1 MLKDRMV
8 ALAGIFGK
16 RYSKKQKIRFLR
28 YVQRSAQEKGVK
40 MYLDE
45 GEASEKSGCNVY
57 LGPTQRAKTILAVPY
72 DTPSRL
78 WWPGLHYYPMD
89 PGRNARQE
97 SLVMALNFAL
107 AAVLLAAYWFAVFRR
122 CFSVGGLTGGLALF
136 GLLLMALLAVN
147 LVLGSANAK
156 NYSRNSA
163 SLALALEIFDG
174 LQDGSVAV
182 ALLDNACAGLGGYA
196 RLADYLGGRARQANV
211 VIFDCVMSGSELHGH
226 CTRERIEALAARNGD
241 IQWHE
246 AASEGNAVLS
256 LFPRGMVI
264 TGGSRIG
271 DATVVKGTRS
281 GRDDELNME
290 RMERVLVT
298 LRQMIIALR

>member
-1 MLKDRMV
+1 MLKDRMI
-8 ALAGIFGK
+8 AFAGIFGK

-28 YVQRSAQEKGVK
+28 YIQSSAQEKGVK

-45 GEASEKSGCNVY
+45 GEASGKSGCNVY

-78 WWPGLHYYPMD
+78 WWPGFHYYPMD
-89 PGRNARQE
+89 PERNARQE

-122 CFSVGGLTGGLALF
+122 CFSAGGPIGGLALV
-136 GLLLMALLAVN
+136 GLLLVALLAVN

-182 ALLDNACAGLGGYA
+182 ALLDNACAGLDGYA
-196 RLADYLGGRARQANV
+196 RLAEYLGGRARQTNV
-211 VIFDCVMSGSELHGH
+211 VILDCVMSGSELHGH
-226 CTRERIEALAARNGD
+226 CTKERIEALAARNGD

-264 TGGSRIG
+264 TGGSWIG

>member
-1 MLKDRMV
+1 MLKDRMI
-8 ALAGIFGK
+8 AFAGIFGK

-28 YVQRSAQEKGVK
+28 YIQSSAQEKGVK

-45 GEASEKSGCNVY
+45 GEASGKSGCNVY

-78 WWPGLHYYPMD
+78 WWPGFHYYPMD
-89 PGRNARQE
+89 PERNARQE

-122 CFSVGGLTGGLALF
+122 CFSAGGPIGGLALC
-136 GLLLMALLAVN
+136 GLLLVALLTVN
-147 LVLGSANAK
+147 LAFGSANAK

-196 RLADYLGGRARQANV
+196 RLAEYLGGRARQTNV
-211 VIFDCVMSGSELHGH
+211 VILDCVMSGSELHGH
-226 CTRERIEALAARNGD
+226 CTKERIEALAARNGD

-264 TGGSRIG
+264 TGGNRIG

-281 GRDDELNME
+281 GRDDELDME

>member
-45 GEASEKSGCNVY
+45 GEASGKSGCNVY

-136 GLLLMALLAVN
+136 MALLAVN

>member
-1 MLKDRMV
+1 MLKDRMI
-8 ALAGIFGK
+8 ALAGILGK

-45 GEASEKSGCNVY
+45 GEASGKSGCNVY

-78 WWPGLHYYPMD
+78 WWSGLHYYPMD

>member
-1 MLKDRMV
+1 M
-8 ALAGIFGK
+8 
-16 RYSKKQKIRFLR
+16 
-28 YVQRSAQEKGVK
+28 
-40 MYLDE
+40 
-45 GEASEKSGCNVY
+45 
-57 LGPTQRAKTILAVPY
+57 
-72 DTPSRL
+72 
-78 WWPGLHYYPMD
+78 
-89 PGRNARQE
+89 
-97 SLVMALNFAL
+97 
-107 AAVLLAAYWFAVFRR
+107 
-122 CFSVGGLTGGLALF
+122 ALF
-136 GLLLMALLAVN
+136 GLLLVALLAVN

-196 RLADYLGGRARQANV
+196 RLAEYLGGRARQTNV
-211 VIFDCVMSGSELHGH
+211 VILDCVMSGSELHGH
-226 CTRERIEALAARNGD
+226 CTKERIEALAARNGD

-264 TGGSRIG
+264 TGGNRIG

-281 GRDDELNME
+281 GRDDELDME

>member
-1 MLKDRMV
+1 MV

-45 GEASEKSGCNVY
+45 GEASGKSGCNVY

-271 DATVVKGTRS
+271 DGTVVKGTRS

>member
-28 YVQRSAQEKGVK
+28 YIQRSAQEKGTK

-45 GEASEKSGCNVY
+45 GEASGKSGCNVY

-97 SLVMALNFAL
+97 SLVMAFNFAF
-107 AAVLLAAYWFAVFRR
+107 AAVLLASYWFAVFRR
-122 CFSVGGLTGGLALF
+122 CFSAGGLTGGLALF

-211 VIFDCVMSGSELHGH
+211 VILDCVMSGSELHGH
-226 CTRERIEALAARNGD
+226 CTKERIEALAARNGD

-246 AASEGNAVLS
+246 AASDGNAVLS
-256 LFPRGMVI
+256 LFPQGMVI

>member
-45 GEASEKSGCNVY
+45 GEASGKSGCNVY

-196 RLADYLGGRARQANV
+196 RLAEYLGGRARQTNV
-211 VIFDCVMSGSELHGH
+211 VILDCVMSGSELHGH
-226 CTRERIEALAARNGD
+226 CTKERIEALAARNGD

>member
-45 GEASEKSGCNVY
+45 GEASGKSGCNVY

-78 WWPGLHYYPMD
+78 WWPGFHYYPMD
-89 PGRNARQE
+89 PRRNARQE

-226 CTRERIEALAARNGD
+226 CTKERIEALAARNGD

>member
-45 GEASEKSGCNVY
+45 GEASGKSGCNVY

-264 TGGSRIG
+264 TGGLLILSKSTKI
-271 DATVVKGTRS
+271 K
-281 GRDDELNME
+281 
-290 RMERVLVT
+290 
-298 LRQMIIALR
+298 

>member
-1 MLKDRMV
+1 MLKDRMI

-28 YVQRSAQEKGVK
+28 YIQRSAQEKGVK

-45 GEASEKSGCNVY
+45 GEASGKSGCNVY

-122 CFSVGGLTGGLALF
+122 CFSAGGLTGGLALF
-136 GLLLMALLAVN
+136 GLLLMTLLAVN

>member
-1 MLKDRMV
+1 MLKDRMI
-8 ALAGIFGK
+8 AFAGIFGK

-28 YVQRSAQEKGVK
+28 YIQSSAQEKGVK

-45 GEASEKSGCNVY
+45 GEASGKSGCNVY
-57 LGPTQRAKTILAVPY
+57 LGPTQRAKTILAVSY

-78 WWPGLHYYPMD
+78 WWPGFHYYPMD
-89 PGRNARQE
+89 PERNARQE

-122 CFSVGGLTGGLALF
+122 CFSAGGPIGGLALF
-136 GLLLMALLAVN
+136 GLLLVALLAVN

-163 SLALALEIFDG
+163 SLALALEIFEG

-182 ALLDNACAGLGGYA
+182 ALLDNACAGLDGYA
-196 RLADYLGGRARQANV
+196 RLAEYLGGRARQTNV
-211 VIFDCVMSGSELHGH
+211 VILDCVMSGSELHGH
-226 CTRERIEALAARNGD
+226 CTKERIEALAARNGD

-264 TGGSRIG
+264 TGGSWIG

-281 GRDDELNME
+281 GRDDEINME

>member
-1 MLKDRMV
+1 MLKDRMI
-8 ALAGIFGK
+8 AFAGIFGK

-28 YVQRSAQEKGVK
+28 YIQSSAQEKGVK

-45 GEASEKSGCNVY
+45 GEASGKSGCNVY

-78 WWPGLHYYPMD
+78 WWPGFHYYPMD
-89 PGRNARQE
+89 PERNARQE

-122 CFSVGGLTGGLALF
+122 CFSARGPIGGLALF
-136 GLLLMALLAVN
+136 GLLLVALLTVN
-147 LVLGSANAK
+147 LAFGSANAK

-196 RLADYLGGRARQANV
+196 RLAEYLGGRARQTNV
-211 VIFDCVMSGSELHGH
+211 VILDCVMSGSELHGH
-226 CTRERIEALAARNGD
+226 CTKERIEALAARNGD

-264 TGGSRIG
+264 TGGNRIG

-281 GRDDELNME
+281 GRDDELDME

>member
-45 GEASEKSGCNVY
+45 GEASGKSGCNVY
-57 LGPTQRAKTILAVPY
+57 LGPTQRAKTILAVSY

-78 WWPGLHYYPMD
+78 WWPGFHYYPMD

>member
-8 ALAGIFGK
+8 VLAGVFGK
-16 RYSKKQKIRFLR
+16 RYSKKQKIRFLH
-28 YVQRSAQEKGVK
+28 YIQRSAQEKGVK

-45 GEASEKSGCNVY
+45 GEASGKFGCNVY

-78 WWPGLHYYPMD
+78 WWPGFHYYPMD

-281 GRDDELNME
+281 GKDDELDME

-298 LRQMIIALR
+298 LRQMIIALH

>member
-1 MLKDRMV
+1 MLKDRMA

-45 GEASEKSGCNVY
+45 GEASGKSGCNVY
-57 LGPTQRAKTILAVPY
+57 LGPTQRAKTILAVSY

-78 WWPGLHYYPMD
+78 WWPGFHYYPMD

-122 CFSVGGLTGGLALF
+122 CFSAGGLTGGLALF
-136 GLLLMALLAVN
+136 GLLLVALLAVN

>member
-1 MLKDRMV
+1 MLKDRMI

-28 YVQRSAQEKGVK
+28 YIQRSAQEKGVK

-45 GEASEKSGCNVY
+45 GEASGKSGCNVY
-57 LGPTQRAKTILAVPY
+57 LGPTQRAKTILAVSY

-78 WWPGLHYYPMD
+78 WWPGFHYYPMD

-281 GRDDELNME
+281 GKDDELDME

-298 LRQMIIALR
+298 LRQMIIALH

>member
-1 MLKDRMV
+1 MLKDRMI
-8 ALAGIFGK
+8 AFAGIFGK

-28 YVQRSAQEKGVK
+28 YIQSSAQEKGVK

-45 GEASEKSGCNVY
+45 GEASGKSGCNVY

-78 WWPGLHYYPMD
+78 WWPGFHYYPMD
-89 PGRNARQE
+89 PERNARQE
-97 SLVMALNFAL
+97 SLVMALNFTL

-122 CFSVGGLTGGLALF
+122 CFSAGGPIGGLALF
-136 GLLLMALLAVN
+136 GLLLVALLAVN

-182 ALLDNACAGLGGYA
+182 ALLDNACAGLDGYA
-196 RLADYLGGRARQANV
+196 RLAEYLGGRARQTNV
-211 VIFDCVMSGSELHGH
+211 VILDCVMSGSELHGH
-226 CTRERIEALAARNGD
+226 CTKERIEALAARNGD

-264 TGGSRIG
+264 TGGSWIG

>member
-45 GEASEKSGCNVY
+45 GEASGKSGCNVY

-136 GLLLMALLAVN
+136 GQLLMALLAVN
-147 LVLGSANAK
+147 LVLGSASAK

>member
-1 MLKDRMV
+1 MLKDRMI

-28 YVQRSAQEKGVK
+28 YIQRSAQEKGVK

-45 GEASEKSGCNVY
+45 GEASGKSGCNVY

-97 SLVMALNFAL
+97 SLAMALNFAL

-122 CFSVGGLTGGLALF
+122 CFSAGGLTGGLVLF

-211 VIFDCVMSGSELHGH
+211 VILDCVMSGSELHGH

>member
-1 MLKDRMV
+1 MLKDRMI
-8 ALAGIFGK
+8 AFAGIFGK

-28 YVQRSAQEKGVK
+28 YIQSSAQEKGVK

-45 GEASEKSGCNVY
+45 GEASGKSGCNVY

-78 WWPGLHYYPMD
+78 WWPGFHYYPMD
-89 PGRNARQE
+89 PERNARQE

-122 CFSVGGLTGGLALF
+122 CFSAGGPIGGLALF
-136 GLLLMALLAVN
+136 GLLLVALLAVN

-196 RLADYLGGRARQANV
+196 RLAEYLGGRARQTNV
-211 VIFDCVMSGSELHGH
+211 VILDCVMSGSELHGH
-226 CTRERIEALAARNGD
+226 CTKERIEALAARNGD

-264 TGGSRIG
+264 TGGSWIG

-281 GRDDELNME
+281 GRDDEINME

>member
-28 YVQRSAQEKGVK
+28 YVQRSAQQKGVK

-45 GEASEKSGCNVY
+45 GEASGKSGCNVY

-122 CFSVGGLTGGLALF
+122 CFSAGGLTGGLALF
-136 GLLLMALLAVN
+136 GLLLVALLAVN
-147 LVLGSANAK
+147 LVLGNANAK

>member
-1 MLKDRMV
+1 MV
-8 ALAGIFGK
+8 RSLPAL
-16 RYSKKQKIRFLR
+16 L
-28 YVQRSAQEKGVK
+28 QR
-40 MYLDE
+40 
-45 GEASEKSGCNVY
+45 
-57 LGPTQRAKTILAVPY
+57 R
-72 DTPSRL
+72 RL
-78 WWPGLHYYPMD
+78 I
-89 PGRNARQE
+89 
-97 SLVMALNFAL
+97 
-107 AAVLLAAYWFAVFRR
+107 
-122 CFSVGGLTGGLALF
+122 GGLTLF
-136 GLLLMALLAVN
+136 GLLLVALLAVN
-147 LVLGSANAK
+147 LVFGSANAK

-196 RLADYLGGRARQANV
+196 RLAEYLGGRARQTNV
-211 VIFDCVMSGSELHGH
+211 VILDCVMSGSELHGH
-226 CTRERIEALAARNGD
+226 CTKERIEALAARNGD
-241 IQWHE
+241 IQWHK

>member
-40 MYLDE
+40 TYLDE
-45 GEASEKSGCNVY
+45 GEASGKSGCNVY

-196 RLADYLGGRARQANV
+196 RLADYLGGHARQANV

-246 AASEGNAVLS
+246 AASEGNTVLS

-271 DATVVKGTRS
+271 DGTVVKGTRS

>member
-1 MLKDRMV
+1 MLKDRMI
-8 ALAGIFGK
+8 AFAGIFGK

-28 YVQRSAQEKGVK
+28 YIQSSAQEKGVK

-45 GEASEKSGCNVY
+45 GEASGKSGCNVY

-78 WWPGLHYYPMD
+78 WWPGFHYYPMD
-89 PGRNARQE
+89 PERNARQE

-122 CFSVGGLTGGLALF
+122 CISAGGPIGGFALF
-136 GLLLMALLAVN
+136 GLLLVALLAVN

-182 ALLDNACAGLGGYA
+182 ALLDNACAGLDGYA
-196 RLADYLGGRARQANV
+196 RLAEYLGGRARQTNV
-211 VIFDCVMSGSELHGH
+211 VILDCVMSGSELHGH
-226 CTRERIEALAARNGD
+226 CTKERIEALAARNGD

-264 TGGSRIG
+264 TGGSWIG

>member
-1 MLKDRMV
+1 MLKDRMI
-8 ALAGIFGK
+8 AFAGIFGK

-28 YVQRSAQEKGVK
+28 YIQSSAQEKGVK

-45 GEASEKSGCNVY
+45 GEASGKSGCNVY
-57 LGPTQRAKTILAVPY
+57 LGPTQRAKTILAVSY

-78 WWPGLHYYPMD
+78 WWPGFHYYPMD

-122 CFSVGGLTGGLALF
+122 CFSAGGLTGGLALF
-136 GLLLMALLAVN
+136 GLLLVALLAVN

-163 SLALALEIFDG
+163 SLALALEIFEG

-196 RLADYLGGRARQANV
+196 RLAEYLGGRARQTNV
-211 VIFDCVMSGSELHGH
+211 VILDCVMSGSELHGH
-226 CTRERIEALAARNGD
+226 CTKERIGALAARNGD

-264 TGGSRIG
+264 TGGSWIG

-281 GRDDELNME
+281 GRDDEINME

>member
-1 MLKDRMV
+1 MLKDRMI
-8 ALAGIFGK
+8 AFAGIFGK

-28 YVQRSAQEKGVK
+28 YIQSSAQEKGVK

-45 GEASEKSGCNVY
+45 GEASGKSGCNVY
-57 LGPTQRAKTILAVPY
+57 LDPTQRAKTILAVPY

-78 WWPGLHYYPMD
+78 WWPGFHYYPMD
-89 PGRNARQE
+89 PERNARQE

-122 CFSVGGLTGGLALF
+122 CFSAGGPIGGLALF
-136 GLLLMALLAVN
+136 GLLLVALLAVN

-182 ALLDNACAGLGGYA
+182 ALLDNACAGLDGYA
-196 RLADYLGGRARQANV
+196 RLAEYLGGRARQTNV
-211 VIFDCVMSGSELHGH
+211 VILDCVMSGSELHGH
-226 CTRERIEALAARNGD
+226 CTKERIEALAVRNGD

-264 TGGSRIG
+264 TGGSWIG

>member
-1 MLKDRMV
+1 MLKDRMI
-8 ALAGIFGK
+8 AFAGIFGK

-28 YVQRSAQEKGVK
+28 YIQSSAQEKGVK

-45 GEASEKSGCNVY
+45 GEASGKSGCNVY
-57 LGPTQRAKTILAVPY
+57 LGPTQRAKTILTVPY

-78 WWPGLHYYPMD
+78 WWPGFHYYPMD
-89 PGRNARQE
+89 PERNARQE

-122 CFSVGGLTGGLALF
+122 CFSAGGPIGVLVLF
-136 GLLLMALLAVN
+136 GLLLVALLAVN

-182 ALLDNACAGLGGYA
+182 ALLDNACAGLDGYA
-196 RLADYLGGRARQANV
+196 RLAEYLGGRARQTNV
-211 VIFDCVMSGSELHGH
+211 VILDCVMSGSELHGH
-226 CTRERIEALAARNGD
+226 CTKERIEALAARNGD

-264 TGGSRIG
+264 TGGSWIG

>member
-1 MLKDRMV
+1 MLKDRMI
-8 ALAGIFGK
+8 AFAGIFGK

-28 YVQRSAQEKGVK
+28 YIQSSAQEKGVK

-45 GEASEKSGCNVY
+45 GEASGKSGCNVY

-78 WWPGLHYYPMD
+78 WWPGFHYYPMD
-89 PGRNARQE
+89 PERNARQE

-122 CFSVGGLTGGLALF
+122 CFSAGGPFGGLALF
-136 GLLLMALLAVN
+136 GLLLVALLAVN

-182 ALLDNACAGLGGYA
+182 ALLDNACAGLDGYA
-196 RLADYLGGRARQANV
+196 RLAEYLGGRARQTNV
-211 VIFDCVMSGSELHGH
+211 VILDCVMSGSELHGH
-226 CTRERIEALAARNGD
+226 CTKERIEALAARNGD

-264 TGGSRIG
+264 TGGSWIG

>member
-45 GEASEKSGCNVY
+45 GEASGKSGCNVY

-78 WWPGLHYYPMD
+78 WWPGLHYYPLD

-196 RLADYLGGRARQANV
+196 RLADYLGGHARQANV

-246 AASEGNAVLS
+246 AASEGNTVLS

-271 DATVVKGTRS
+271 DGTVVKGTRS

>member
-45 GEASEKSGCNVY
+45 GEASGKSGCNVY

-136 GLLLMALLAVN
+136 WLLLMALLAVN

-271 DATVVKGTRS
+271 DGTVVKGTRS

>member
-45 GEASEKSGCNVY
+45 GEASGKSGCNVY

-271 DATVVKGTRS
+271 DGTVVKGTRS

>member
-1 MLKDRMV
+1 MLKDRMI
-8 ALAGIFGK
+8 AFAGIFGK

-28 YVQRSAQEKGVK
+28 YIQSSAQEKGVK

-45 GEASEKSGCNVY
+45 GEASGKSGCNVY

-78 WWPGLHYYPMD
+78 WWPGFHYYPMD
-89 PGRNARQE
+89 PERNARQE

-107 AAVLLAAYWFAVFRR
+107 AAVLLAAYWFAVFPRSISAR
-122 CFSVGGLTGGLALF
+122 GPIGGLALF
-136 GLLLMALLAVN
+136 GLLLVALLAVN

-182 ALLDNACAGLGGYA
+182 ALLDNACAGLDGYA
-196 RLADYLGGRARQANV
+196 RLAEYLGGRARQTNV
-211 VIFDCVMSGSELHGH
+211 VILDCVMSGSELHGH
-226 CTRERIEALAARNGD
+226 CTKERIEALAVRNGD

-264 TGGSRIG
+264 TGGSWIG

>member
-1 MLKDRMV
+1 MLKDRMI
-8 ALAGIFGK
+8 AFAGIFGK

-28 YVQRSAQEKGVK
+28 YIQSSAQEKGVK

-45 GEASEKSGCNVY
+45 GEASGKSGCNVY
-57 LGPTQRAKTILAVPY
+57 LGSTQRAKTILAVPY

-78 WWPGLHYYPMD
+78 WWPGFHYYPMD
-89 PGRNARQE
+89 PERNARQE

-122 CFSVGGLTGGLALF
+122 CFSAGGPIGGLALF
-136 GLLLMALLAVN
+136 GLLLVALLAVN

-182 ALLDNACAGLGGYA
+182 ALLDNACAGLDGYA
-196 RLADYLGGRARQANV
+196 RLAEYLGGRARQTNV
-211 VIFDCVMSGSELHGH
+211 VILDCVMSGSELHGH
-226 CTRERIEALAARNGD
+226 CTKERIEALAARNGD

-264 TGGSRIG
+264 TGGSWIG